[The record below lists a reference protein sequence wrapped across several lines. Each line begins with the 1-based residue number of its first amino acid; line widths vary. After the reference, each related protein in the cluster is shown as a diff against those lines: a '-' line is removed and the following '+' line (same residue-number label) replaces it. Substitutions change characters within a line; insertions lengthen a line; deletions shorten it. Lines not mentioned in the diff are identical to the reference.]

1 MSEVKTYS
9 GILKKVHLN
18 DKPLNEWKQNILDK
32 YGEEYLYTNY
42 FISDKYG
49 VYEYIELDEFYD
61 GEYPELW
68 YKIPN
73 TDEIRFLTQFYT
85 GDSYL
90 DDEIE
95 EAFRSGK
102 ILTKENKISVTYCS
116 TSVPIHMKNKYSKYV
131 EIYLSGTKMFLGYK
145 ATLKN
150 NAEEKYYICLN
161 NEDTPE
167 VYTNEEEMLT
177 DLTRIFNNKNF
188 SWRYY

>member
-9 GILKKVHLN
+9 GILKKVHFY
-18 DKPLNEWKQNILDK
+18 KPLKEWRQNILDK
-32 YGEEYLYTNY
+32 YGEEYLYNKY

-49 VYEYIELDEFYD
+49 VYEFVELDEFYD
-61 GEYPELW
+61 GEYAELW

-102 ILTKENKISVTYCS
+102 ILTKENKISVTYCA
-116 TSVPIHMKNKYSKYV
+116 TPPPIHMPNKYSTYD

-145 ATLKN
+145 ATLKDDN
-150 NAEEKYYICLN
+150 KERYYICLN
-161 NEDTPE
+161 NEDKPE
-167 VYTNEEEMLT
+167 VYTNEEEMIT